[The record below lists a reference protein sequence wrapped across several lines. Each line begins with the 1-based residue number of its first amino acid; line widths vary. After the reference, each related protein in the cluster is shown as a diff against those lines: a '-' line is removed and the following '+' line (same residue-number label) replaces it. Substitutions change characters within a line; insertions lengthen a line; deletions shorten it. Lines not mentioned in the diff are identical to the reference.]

1 MSVFKAVR
9 MMLPS
14 GKIIIAKTKE
24 MFNNLTNR
32 GAKKIKV
39 LEKEKSNKPINKNE
53 IAREKAKDADREAFG
68 SKKNPLDNID
78 PDNPDRK
85 TTLGKRGYNVQV
97 MKDGGLA
104 KKTKSK
110 KSRGS
115 GAAIKGTKFKG
126 VF

>member
-14 GKIIIAKTKE
+14 GEVIIATTKSMFDKLTKE
-24 MFNNLTNR
+24 
-32 GAKKIKV
+32 GAKVIKKLKTAGRPKDQKRYDEIPTYPDEVKTSVLESGKIK
-39 LEKEKSNKPINKNE
+39 
-53 IAREKAKDADREAFG
+53 
-68 SKKNPLDNID
+68 
-78 PDNPDRK
+78 PDKPDRL
-85 TTLGKRGYNVQV
+85 TSLGKRGFNIQV

-104 KKTKSK
+104 KKKPKSK

>member
-32 GAKKIKV
+32 GAKKINV
-39 LEKEKSNKPINKNE
+39 LEKGKSNKPINKDE

-68 SKKNPLDNID
+68 SKKNPLDNQYKEVYTY
-78 PDNPDRK
+78 R
-85 TTLGKRGYNVQV
+85 
-97 MKDGGLA
+97 
-104 KKTKSK
+104 
-110 KSRGS
+110 
-115 GAAIKGTKFKG
+115 
-126 VF
+126 

>member
-14 GKIIIAKTKE
+14 GEVIIATTKSMFDKLTKE
-24 MFNNLTNR
+24 
-32 GAKKIKV
+32 GAKAIKKLKTAGRPKDQKRYDEIPGPFDDVKTSPLESGKIKSD
-39 LEKEKSNKPINKNE
+39 K
-53 IAREKAKDADREAFG
+53 
-68 SKKNPLDNID
+68 
-78 PDNPDRK
+78 PDRR
-85 TTLGKRGYNVQV
+85 TSLGKRGYNIQV

-104 KKTKSK
+104 KKKPKSK

>member
-1 MSVFKAVR
+1 MSIFKAVR

-14 GKIIIAKTKE
+14 GETVIATTKAIFDKLTKE
-24 MFNNLTNR
+24 
-32 GAKKIKV
+32 GAKAIKKLKTADRPKDQKVDFGPVDNKKSVYESGKIK
-39 LEKEKSNKPINKNE
+39 
-53 IAREKAKDADREAFG
+53 
-68 SKKNPLDNID
+68 
-78 PDNPDRK
+78 PDKPDR
-85 TTLGKRGYNVQV
+85 TTSLGKRGFNPQV

-104 KKTKSK
+104 KKKPKSK

>member
-14 GKIIIAKTKE
+14 GEVIIATTKSMFDKLTKE
-24 MFNNLTNR
+24 
-32 GAKKIKV
+32 GAKVIKKLKTAGRPKDQKRYDEIPTYPDEVKTSVLESGKIK
-39 LEKEKSNKPINKNE
+39 
-53 IAREKAKDADREAFG
+53 
-68 SKKNPLDNID
+68 
-78 PDNPDRK
+78 PDKPDRL
-85 TTLGKRGYNVQV
+85 TSLGKRGFNIQV

-104 KKTKSK
+104 KKKTKSK
-110 KSRGS
+110 KSRGT